1 MVFFRGRNPE
11 MSLRS
16 RFSRSADGFTFIK
29 EEEHYSAH
37 VVVNAERV
45 VDIFHTLT
53 EHLPPAVDVALD
65 DIRSHRKWKGDNLA
79 LPDVREAIARLKVP
93 LATNGGVEFSVYTTE
108 DQLTLNGYL
117 ELFVYSRT
125 DRWLYILE
133 GKGLEEQKR
142 VRTRSW
148 KFKAED
154 YPPAPDLG
162 EAVAAAAERL
172 ALTPG

>member
-1 MVFFRGRNPE
+1 MFFRGRNPE
-11 MSLRS
+11 TSLRN
-16 RFSRSADGFTFIK
+16 RFKGGGDGFTFVK
-29 EEEHYSAH
+29 EDEHYSAH
-37 VVVNAERV
+37 IVVNAERV
-45 VDIFHTLT
+45 VDLFHTLT
-53 EHLPPAVDVALD
+53 EHLPPAVDVALE
-65 DIRSHRKWKGDNLA
+65 DIRSRKSWKGEHLA

-133 GKGLEEQKR
+133 GKGLQEQKR

-154 YPPAPDLG
+154 YPPAPDLA
-162 EAVAAAAERL
+162 EAVAAAADRL
-172 ALTPG
+172 ALTPE

>member
-1 MVFFRGRNPE
+1 MFFRGRNPE
-11 MSLRS
+11 SSIRG
-16 RFSRSADGFTFIK
+16 RFNRGADGFTFLK
-29 EEEHYSAH
+29 EGDHYSAH
-37 VVVNAERV
+37 VVANAEQV
-45 VDIFHTLT
+45 VDLFHTLT

-65 DIRSHRKWKGDNLA
+65 DLRTRKSWKGEHVA

-93 LATNGGVEFSVYTTE
+93 LAGNGGVEMSVYTPE

-117 ELFVYSRT
+117 ELFIYSRT

-142 VRTRSW
+142 LRTRSW

-154 YPPAPDLG
+154 YPPAPDLSD
-162 EAVAAAAERL
+162 AVAAAAQRL
-172 ALTPG
+172 TLAGA

>member
-1 MVFFRGRNPE
+1 MFFRGRNPE
-11 MSLRS
+11 TSLRS
-16 RFSRSADGFTFIK
+16 RFYRGGDGFTFIK
-29 EEEHYSAH
+29 EEDHYSAH

-45 VDIFHTLT
+45 VDLFHTLT
-53 EHLPPAVDVALD
+53 EHLPPAVDVALED
-65 DIRSHRKWKGDNLA
+65 VRSRRSWKGEHLA

-133 GKGLEEQKR
+133 GKGLQEQKR

-154 YPPAPDLG
+154 YPPAPDLA

-172 ALTPG
+172 ALTPD